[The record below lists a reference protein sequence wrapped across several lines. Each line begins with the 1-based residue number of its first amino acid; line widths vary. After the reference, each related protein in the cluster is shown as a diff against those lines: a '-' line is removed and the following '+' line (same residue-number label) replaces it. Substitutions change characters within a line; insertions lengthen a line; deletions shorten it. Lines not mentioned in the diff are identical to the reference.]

1 MDQRM
6 TQSVLLFGPDF
17 CVLVTTVETDI
28 TLLHYIFFKHSWV
41 WVGGGVP
48 DFFFSAPM
56 RFPLSF
62 FPRLLEICSG
72 VLLCCEHDLHIHLR
86 LVSIMFSQHPEMAKV
101 VACLL
106 YSRTEKLWTQQQCA
120 NPILFLLVMLWLKE
134 KTNKQTKN
142 WAFVSARWLWL
153 ADTWL
158 LLQHDND
165 IFPASPCGE
174 AEEEQDLFSFCY
186 SSFFFSLYNI
196 CEMWH
201 GVGGWLG
208 NYLLTKKSS

>member
-1 MDQRM
+1 MKCNWIWLIVNWSLVSFHQWRGWGWGGQFSSKIDTKENMFAWMDQRM

-17 CVLVTTVETDI
+17 SVLVTTVETDI

-72 VLLCCEHDLHIHLR
+72 VLLCCEHDLHIHRR

-142 WAFVSARWLWL
+142 WAFVSA
-153 ADTWL
+153 
-158 LLQHDND
+158 
-165 IFPASPCGE
+165 
-174 AEEEQDLFSFCY
+174 
-186 SSFFFSLYNI
+186 
-196 CEMWH
+196 
-201 GVGGWLG
+201 G
-208 NYLLTKKSS
+208 N

>member
-1 MDQRM
+1 MKCNWIWLIVNWSLVSFHQWRGWGGQFSSKIDTKENMFAWMDQRM

-17 CVLVTTVETDI
+17 SVLVTTVETDI

-142 WAFVSARWLWL
+142 WAFVSA
-153 ADTWL
+153 
-158 LLQHDND
+158 
-165 IFPASPCGE
+165 
-174 AEEEQDLFSFCY
+174 
-186 SSFFFSLYNI
+186 
-196 CEMWH
+196 
-201 GVGGWLG
+201 G
-208 NYLLTKKSS
+208 N